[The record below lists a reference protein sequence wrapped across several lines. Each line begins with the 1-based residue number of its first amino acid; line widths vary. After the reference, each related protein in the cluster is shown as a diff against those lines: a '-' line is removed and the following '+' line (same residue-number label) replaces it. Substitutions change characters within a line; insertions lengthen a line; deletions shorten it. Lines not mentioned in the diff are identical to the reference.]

1 MSASSILGTGH
12 YVPSTIVTNADLE
25 KRVDTTSEWIESR
38 TGIKE
43 RRVAAADEHVS
54 DMAAEAGRRALKSA
68 GISATELDVIIVAT
82 LTPDY
87 AWPASACLVQRKLG
101 APQAAAFD
109 ISAACSG
116 FVYALSIADGMISSG
131 AAKRVLVVGAEKLS
145 AAVDWT
151 DRNTCVLFGDG
162 AGAAVL
168 GPQTGRGRIL
178 GLHLGADGN
187 AVELLYQPGGGTVC
201 PASEKSVLE
210 RQHFLKM
217 NGKDV
222 FKFAVKVMGDAAER
236 AIQKA
241 GLSNADIAL
250 FIPHQANIRI
260 IESAAKRLGMPMDK
274 VFVNIDKY
282 GNTSAA
288 SVGIALDE
296 AQAQGRIK
304 AGDKVVLVAFGA
316 GLTWASAVIEW

>member
-1 MSASSILGTGH
+1 MSASILGTGH
-12 YVPSTIVTNADLE
+12 YVPSRVLTNQELE
-25 KRVDTTSEWIESR
+25 KTVDTTDEWIVSR
-38 TGIKE
+38 TGIRE
-43 RRVAAADEHVS
+43 RRIAAEGEHVS
-54 DMAAEAGRRALKSA
+54 DMATEAGKKALQAA
-68 GISATELDVIIVAT
+68 GLKATELDVIIVAT

-87 AWPASACLVQRKLG
+87 VWPASACLVQRKLG
-101 APQAAAFD
+101 ALQASAFD

-116 FVYALSIADGMISSG
+116 FVYALSVADGMISSG
-131 AAKRVLVVGAEKLS
+131 AAQKILVIGAEKLS
-145 AAVDWT
+145 SVIDWS

-168 GPQTGRGRIL
+168 GPSGPHGKIL

-201 PASEKSVLE
+201 PASEASVAQ

-222 FKFAVKVMGDAAER
+222 FKFAVKVMGEAAER

-241 GLSNADIAL
+241 GLSNDQIAL

-260 IESAAKRLGMPMDK
+260 IEAASKRLGLPMDK

-304 AGDKVVLVAFGA
+304 RGDKVVLVAFGA
-316 GLTWASAVIEW
+316 GLTWASAVIQW

>member
-1 MSASSILGTGH
+1 MTSILGTGH
-12 YVPSTIVTNADLE
+12 YVPATIVTNADLE
-25 KRVDTTSEWIESR
+25 KRVETSDEWIVSR
-38 TGIKE
+38 TGIKA
-43 RRVAAADEHVS
+43 RRIAAENEHVS
-54 DMAAEAGRRALKSA
+54 DMATEAGKRALASA
-68 GISATELDVIIVAT
+68 NLTPADLDAIIVAT

-87 AWPASACLVQRKLG
+87 TWPASACLVQRKLG
-101 APQAAAFD
+101 APRAAAFD

-116 FVYALSIADGMISSG
+116 FVYALSVASGMIASG
-131 AAKRVLVVGAEKLS
+131 AARKVLVIGAEKLS
-145 AAVDWT
+145 SAVDWN

-162 AGAAVL
+162 AGAAVV
-168 GPQTGRGRIL
+168 GEDNGRGRIL
-178 GLHLGADGN
+178 GLHLGADGS

-201 PASEKSVLE
+201 PASAKSVAE

-222 FKFAVKVMGDAAER
+222 FKFAVKVMGEAAET
-236 AIQKA
+236 AISKA
-241 GLSNADIAL
+241 GLKNSDIAL
-250 FIPHQANIRI
+250 FIPHQANLRI
-260 IESAAKRLGMPMDK
+260 IEAAAKRLEMPMER

-296 AQAQGRIK
+296 AQAEGKLKRGEK
-304 AGDKVVLVAFGA
+304 TVLVAFGA